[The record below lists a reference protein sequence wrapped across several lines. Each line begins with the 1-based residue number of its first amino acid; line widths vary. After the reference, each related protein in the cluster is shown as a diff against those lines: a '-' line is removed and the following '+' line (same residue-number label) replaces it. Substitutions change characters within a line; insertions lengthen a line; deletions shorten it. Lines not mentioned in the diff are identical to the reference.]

1 MAEFEV
7 MPGKLREQAGNLN
20 DISRMLRTYGQ
31 GISSVSRNLSGAIGG
46 PYAIIFSTLLSIME
60 QLQQNQQSTD
70 SMHTVLMRVA
80 ERYLNAETKIV
91 DAAGKKETI
100 EHPDS
105 FLSFYA
111 SSNAWNAAAD
121 SDGSLDPLT
130 GRWTGNA
137 YANAS
142 VWEGSAGFNI
152 GNGLYQFDAKGTA
165 LGAHA
170 EAEAEL
176 DPFKI
181 SAGASAGAAALNG
194 TITQSTLWGVDQ
206 CEAEGSVLGAEAEA
220 KGYLSWLGV
229 AGSAEAWAAVA
240 KGEAEQTLGL
250 DKYHVQGGAE
260 GAVLGAGAEASA
272 GIGMY
277 QDKDGNTQ
285 MGMHASAGAEA
296 YVAKGEV
303 KGGVTLFG
311 IEVNASFGGQIGAG
325 ASAEAEVSANSVKV
339 GGSLAALLGISGEI
353 EIDWSDFGF
362 W

>member
-20 DISRMLRTYGQ
+20 DISRMLQTYGQ
-31 GISSVSRNLSGAIGG
+31 GISSVSLGLSGIMGG
-46 PYAIIFSTLLSIME
+46 SYAIIFETLQSIMG
-60 QLQQNQQSTD
+60 QLRQDRQSTD
-70 SMHTVLMRVA
+70 SMQTVLMRAA
-80 ERYLNAETKIV
+80 ERYLNTETKIV

-100 EHPDS
+100 QHPDNS
-105 FLSFYA
+105 ISWNA
-111 SSNAWNAAAD
+111 SSGVWNTSAGA
-121 SDGSLDPLT
+121 DGSLNPLT

-137 YANAS
+137 DADAS
-142 VWEGSAGFNI
+142 VWKGSAGVNI
-152 GNGLYQFDAKGTA
+152 GNGLYQFDANATA

-181 SAGASAGAAALNG
+181 SAGASAWAAALHG
-194 TITQSTLWGVDQ
+194 DVTQSGLWGVEQ
-206 CEAEGSVLGAEAEA
+206 FKAEGSVLGADAEA
-220 KGYLSWLGV
+220 KTYLSWLGV
-229 AGSAEAWAAVA
+229 AASAEAAAAVA

-250 DKYHVQGGAE
+250 DKYHVQAGAE
-260 GAVLGAGAEASA
+260 GAVLGAEAEASA

-303 KGGVTLFG
+303 TGGFTVFG
-311 IEVNASFGGQIGAG
+311 IEVNASVGGQIGAG
-325 ASAEAEVSANSVKV
+325 ASAEAEVSANSVKI

-353 EIDWSDFGF
+353 EIDWSNFGL